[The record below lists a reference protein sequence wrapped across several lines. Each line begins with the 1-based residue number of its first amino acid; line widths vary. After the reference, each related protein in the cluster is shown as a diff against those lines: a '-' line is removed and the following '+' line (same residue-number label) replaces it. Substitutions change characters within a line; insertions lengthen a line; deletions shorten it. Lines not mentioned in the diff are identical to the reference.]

1 MMNRLQKVTNG
12 RDFNLESAPS
22 QEALSISSTL
32 IAYTLFHISELL
44 DLDYITCLKLTQN
57 GTFSLVGLN

>member
-32 IAYTLFHISELL
+32 IAYIGTARSGLHNLSEI
-44 DLDYITCLKLTQN
+44 DSEWNIFTR
-57 GTFSLVGLN
+57 GS